1 MRGFFRRLN
10 HRDAVLRDLD
20 ALLLAYPRR
29 RRFDRDFPAL
39 KTTIR
44 NDYEAG
50 ISPALSALR
59 ISSGVIGNFVEQL
72 GEGGKE
78 SVLHTLVEQGRAG
91 FVGAAHRR
99 VEGKPE
105 VVKDRVAFVTQLIG
119 LAIYIA
125 GRLAEEG
132 TLRWDDYA
140 DFLMRIETALDV
152 GPTERQ
158 SLARAFSP

>member
-50 ISPALSALR
+50 VPPAVSALR
-59 ISSGVIGNFVEQL
+59 ISSGVIGKFVEQL

-78 SVLHTLVEQGRAG
+78 SVLHMLVEQGRAG
-91 FVGAAHRR
+91 FAEVAHRR
-99 VEGKPE
+99 TEGEPE
-105 VVKDRVAFVTQLIG
+105 VVKDRVAFWRSLSDLRSTLPGVWRRK
-119 LAIYIA
+119 
-125 GRLAEEG
+125 GRSGG
-132 TLRWDDYA
+132 TTTR
-140 DFLMRIETALDV
+140 T
-152 GPTERQ
+152 
-158 SLARAFSP
+158 S